1 MSSITSLTGSTPV
14 TTAGAATIINT
25 NFSNLNTDKIETSIL
40 DTDTALAANS
50 DTKIATQKA
59 VKAYVDSGGVANAS
73 ETVKGLVEEAT
84 DAEIA
89 AGTATGS
96 TGARLYINPSK
107 QYGAKFSD
115 TDIYESL
122 TEPST
127 WTDLDLSSVVGVK
140 QKMVMLKVS
149 NQATDITSVYAFRP
163 KSDTG
168 EYYNSAGAN
177 NLTNIALT
185 ANTSATTIVKTDTN
199 GVIQWKSN
207 DLLTAITTGN
217 TSTTGTHNSNK
228 PFLIVAVYS
237 TTNDVTAVSFNGT
250 ALTQIGTAFA
260 ITWSSR
266 YGSLWYLS
274 NASQGSYAI
283 SVTGGTANIIDGL
296 SVGGVDLENPIESI
310 TTSTDETASANPT
323 LQVTTLKSN
332 AFVFAFGQIQ
342 NSPSAGS
349 GTTEIFEGASVDVG
363 YKSTNEVSPTGNFTI
378 NLTASSGGWRLRGFA
393 LNQAKV
399 KISVQSYW

>member
-25 NFSNLNTDKIETSIL
+25 NFSNLNTDKIETSVL
-40 DTDTALAANS
+40 DTDTALTANS

-378 NLTASSGGWRLRGFA
+378 NVTASSGGWRLRGFA

>member
-1 MSSITSLTGSTPV
+1 MGGDGI
-14 TTAGAATIINT
+14 TTANSMTKINT
-25 NFSNLNTDKIETSIL
+25 NFSNLNTDKIETSTL
-40 DTDTALAANS
+40 DTDTSLAANS
-50 DTKIATQKA
+50 DSKIATQKA
-59 VKAYVDSGGVANAS
+59 VKAYVDSGGGAANAS

-89 AGTATGS
+89 AGTAAGA
-96 TGARLYINPSK
+96 TGARLFINPSK

-115 TDIYESL
+115 TDVYESL

-140 QKMVMLKVS
+140 QRMVMLKVS
-149 NQATDITSVYAFRP
+149 NAATDITSIYAFRP
-163 KSDTG
+163 KGDTG

-177 NLTNIALT
+177 SVTNIALT
-185 ANTSATTIVKTDTN
+185 TNTNATTIVKTNTS

-207 DLLTAITTGN
+207 DLLSAITMGN

-228 PFLIVAVYS
+228 TFLIVAVYS
-237 TTNDVTAVSFNGT
+237 ASNDVTGVSFNGT
-250 ALTQIGTAFA
+250 ALTQIGTAFT

-266 YGSLWYLS
+266 YGSLWYLA
-274 NASQGSYAI
+274 NPSQGSYAI
-283 SVTGGTANIIDGL
+283 SVTGGTSNVIDGL
-296 SVGGVDLENPIESI
+296 SVGGVDLENPIEAI

-323 LQVTTLKSN
+323 LSVTTLKNN
-332 AFVFAFGQIQ
+332 AFVLAFGQIQ
-342 NSPSAGS
+342 NSPSGGAN
-349 GTTEIFEGASVDVG
+349 TTEIFEGASADAS
-363 YKSTNEVSPTGNFTI
+363 YRSTNEVSPAGAFTI
-378 NLTASSGGWRLRGFA
+378 NVTASSGGWRLRGFA

>member
-1 MSSITSLTGSTPV
+1 MSSIT
-14 TTAGAATIINT
+14 TIASSDVIANSRTDINT
-25 NFSNLNTDKIETSIL
+25 NFSNLNTDKIETSVL
-40 DTDTALAANS
+40 DTDTTLAANS
-50 DTKIATQKA
+50 DAKIPSQKA
-59 VKAYVDSGGVANAS
+59 VKAYVDSGGVTNAS

-149 NQATDITSVYAFRP
+149 NQAIDITSVYAFRP

-185 ANTSATTIVKTDTN
+185 TNTSATTIVKTDTN

-207 DLLTAITTGN
+207 DLLSAITTGN

-228 PFLIVAVYS
+228 AFLIVAVYS
-237 TTNDVTAVSFNGT
+237 TTNNVTAVSFNGT

-349 GTTEIFEGASVDVG
+349 GTTEIFEGASGDVG

-378 NLTASSGGWRLRGFA
+378 NVTASSGGWRLRGFA